1 MATYE
6 PAKKN
11 TAYVFN
17 MGLPSVASSNN
28 FQASPTLAAG
38 DFKVSIDG
46 GSLNNLTNLPTVTPA
61 AGKIVN
67 FSLTSSE
74 MNGDNIIIVC
84 SDVSGAEWKDV
95 IVNIPTVAR
104 QIDDL
109 AYPATSGRSIVV
121 DASGL
126 VDANVVKIGPTGAGT
141 AQTARDVGASVLLS
155 SGSGAGQLDFTN
167 GVVKA
172 NMVQILGTAL
182 TETAGQI
189 AAGFKKFFDIASP
202 TSTMNVITAVT
213 TTTTAT
219 NLTNAATAGDFTA
232 TMKTSIGTAV
242 AASAVASVTGNV
254 GGNVVGS
261 VGSVASGGITS
272 GSFSAGAIDANA
284 IATDAIGAN
293 ELAASAVSEIQSGL
307 ATSASISALNNIST
321 TQVKTQVVAALSTD
335 TYAEPAQGNPGAT
348 ISIVDKINFL
358 YKAWRNK
365 TTQTSTTY
373 SLFNDDAVTV
383 DHKSTTSDD
392 GTTFSKTE
400 VASGP

>member
-1 MATYE
+1 MTTYE

-17 MGLPSVASSNN
+17 IGLPSVASSNA
-28 FQASPTLAAG
+28 FQANPTLAAG

-67 FSLTSSE
+67 FSLTTSE

-84 SDVSGAEWKDV
+84 SDAAGAEWKDV

-109 AYPATSGRSIVV
+109 AFPATSGRSIVV

-126 VDANVVKIGPTGAGT
+126 VDANTVKIGPTGSGT

-155 SGSGAGQLDFTN
+155 SGSGTGQLDFTS

-172 NMVQILGTAL
+172 NIAQILGTAL

-202 TSTMNVITAVT
+202 TSTMNIITTVT

-232 TMKTSIGTAV
+232 TMKTSLNAATPASVVGAV
-242 AASAVASVTGNV
+242 GSVTGNV
-254 GGNVVGS
+254 GGNINGNVVGS
-261 VGSVASGGITS
+261 VGSVTGLTASNLDTTVS
-272 GSFSAGAIDANA
+272 SRATPAQVNA
-284 IATDAIGAN
+284 
-293 ELAASAVSEIQSGL
+293 E
-307 ATSASISALNNIST
+307 
-321 TQVKTQVVAALSTD
+321 VVDALSVD
-335 TYAEPAQGNPGAT
+335 TYAEPVQGTPAAT
-348 ISIVDKINFL
+348 LSLAGKINFL

-365 TTQTSTTY
+365 TTQTATTY
-373 SLFNDDAVTV
+373 SLFNDDAITV
-383 DHKSTTSDD
+383 DQKSTTSDD
-392 GTTFSKTE
+392 GATFSKTE
-400 VASGP
+400 VTSGP